1 MPNSDMAQQQTDQHA
16 FLARGLVARDRARE
30 TGRYISADQVL
41 TELDLLLKKAQRTI
55 RTQPESRP
63 R

>member
-30 TGRYISADQVL
+30 TDRYISAN
-41 TELDLLLKKAQRTI
+41 
-55 RTQPESRP
+55 
-63 R
+63 

>member
-16 FLARGLVARDRARE
+16 FLAHGIAVRNRARE

-41 TELDLLLKKAQRTI
+41 TKLDLMLKKAQRTI
-55 RTQPESRP
+55 RTQPESQLR
-63 R
+63 